1 MNNAIFNAGDILETI
16 RMIQDECLDI
26 RTTTMGISL
35 LDCIDSDIHKAC
47 DKVYDKITRR
57 AEKLVSTGETIEKE
71 YGIPIINK
79 RIAVTP
85 IAMLA
90 AACPNESPVLFAKTL
105 QRAAE
110 TCGVNFI
117 GGYSA
122 LVHKGFSAG
131 DIALIRSIPEALDVT
146 TRLCS
151 SVNVGSTKSGINM
164 DAVKMMGEIILESAK
179 LTADRQCVGPSKLV
193 ACDYVG
199 IVSANKEADK
209 MKKAGFTT
217 TKSEF
222 VNAPIIN
229 ELPLTLECELVK
241 VIDGSKY
248 LAEIKN
254 VSADEKYLGD
264 DGEIDLSKFTPIT
277 YDPVHH
283 GYYRLG
289 ERVGNAFKDGAKLK

>member
-1 MNNAIFNAGDILETI
+1 MKTKKIAAVLLTCIMAIGLMAGCGASNTNQSGNEEADTNSEN
-16 RMIQDECLDI
+16 
-26 RTTTMGISL
+26 TTDTTENTSTGNGKTL
-35 LDCIDSDIHKAC
+35 V
-47 DKVYDKITRR
+47 VYYSASGNTKDVAEKIAKIT
-57 AEKLVSTGETIEKE
+57 
-71 YGIPIINK
+71 
-79 RIAVTP
+79 
-85 IAMLA
+85 
-90 AACPNESPVLFAKTL
+90 
-105 QRAAE
+105 
-110 TCGVNFI
+110 
-117 GGYSA
+117 
-122 LVHKGFSAG
+122 
-131 DIALIRSIPEALDVT
+131 EAD
-146 TRLCS
+146 
-151 SVNVGSTKSGINM
+151 
-164 DAVKMMGEIILESAK
+164 LEH
-179 LTADRQCVGPSKLV
+179 LV

-217 TKSEF
+217 TKGEF

-289 ERVGNAFKDGAKLK
+289 ERVGNAFKDGTQLK